1 MEETVGFNLCID
13 EKSFNLAHNQACID
27 AIKYFDNNY
36 SGNKESGKKELNS
49 EITICM
55 QKFSNQRLQ
64 SIKAYGLKIIVKA
77 DDQVKEIDV
86 LVSNLIIQ
94 NGIGMRMMQFNVGSF
109 DHLQSLIIGNDCFT
123 SVKQFRIEHKES
135 LISIQIGE
143 NSFTSQKKGRGKDSS
158 KSFSVIS
165 CPSLKSIEIGCFSFS
180 DYAGKFELN
189 QLPSLET
196 IKIGEVGMPSMNFS
210 SSSFIV
216 QSQIHSNQLL
226 LDLPKLKSIELGDEA
241 FIFSEN
247 TVFES
252 HIGMNE
258 SLLDLRS
265 LRSISLGAYSLQ
277 GDDNDSC
284 SLLMKSIC

>member
-13 EKSFNLAHNQACID
+13 EKSFNLAHSRCHQQASRYLDQFFTGDVSVAQKWLKDNIGNVYT
-27 AIKYFDNNY
+27 ALSRRRVNSIIK
-36 SGNKESGKKELNS
+36 
-49 EITICM
+49 
-55 QKFSNQRLQ
+55 
-64 SIKAYGLKIIVKA
+64 YGLKIIVKA
-77 DDQVKEIDV
+77 DDQMKEIDV

-158 KSFSVIS
+158 KSFSIIS

-252 HIGMNE
+252 HIRMNE

-265 LRSISLGAYSLQ
+265 LRSISLGAYSLL
-277 GDDNDSC
+277 GEDNDSC